1 MKNYLVYILI
11 LVQSQIFSQD
21 ENNYFHLNYD
31 NETIHVKNSEIENF
45 INQKIIELENTGFPF
60 AEIRLKNIK
69 TNKEDLLVEKGN
81 LYRLDSIV
89 IYGNTKISQQILTR
103 LIKIKKNDIYSQKKI
118 DGISKIFEKSKHYR
132 ETKPFELVF
141 YENTYDI
148 YFYLEKISKN
158 HIDALIG
165 VNYDNKQ
172 FKTNGHLITTLQNNL
187 NFEEEINIYWK
198 SKQEEFQKFKS
209 NIKIPSLFNYNTGI
223 STLLDIYK
231 KYSQYTNINSEL
243 DVQYPISY
251 SSNISA
257 MYQYKNSIAE
267 QNNLQN
273 WKTKS
278 LGIGFELNRKNII
291 LNIKNY
297 FGNRKIN
304 DNNYSYI
311 NSNFNGEYK
320 YKINNKSFFNLK
332 NNTQLIISS
341 ELQENEKLL
350 FGGISTIKGFLED
363 EFFSDKFSVFSVD
376 YKYNLDHS
384 TSGVLFAQ
392 QAYFNENNKLIQLK
406 SLGIGTELKNKIGM
420 IYMQYSIGVYKNKSF
435 SLQNGI
441 IHVGIKNSF

>member
-11 LVQSQIFSQD
+11 LVQSQILSQNV
-21 ENNYFHLNYD
+21 NNYFHINYN
-31 NETIHVKNSEIENF
+31 NETFHVKNSEIENF

-69 TNKEDLLVEKGN
+69 PNKADLLVEKGN

-89 IYGNTKISQQILTR
+89 IYGNTKISSQTLTR
-103 LIKIKKNDIYSQKKI
+103 LIKIKKNNIYSQKKI
-118 DGISKIFEKSKHYR
+118 DGISKIFEKSKHFS

-209 NIKIPSLFNYNTGI
+209 SIKIPSLFNYNTGI

-278 LGIGFELNRKNII
+278 LGIGLELNRKNII
-291 LNIKNY
+291 FNIKNY

-304 DNNYSYI
+304 ENNYKYI
-311 NSNFNGEYK
+311 NSNFYGEYK

-363 EFFSDKFSVFSVD
+363 EFSSDKFSVFSVD
-376 YKYNLDHS
+376 YKYNLDQS
-384 TSGVLFAQ
+384 TCGVLFAQ
-392 QAYFNENNKLIQLK
+392 KAYFNENNKLIQLK
-406 SLGIGTELKNKIGM
+406 SLGIGTELKNKIGV
-420 IYMQYSIGVYKNKSF
+420 IYMQYAIGVSKNKSF

>member
-1 MKNYLVYILI
+1 M
-11 LVQSQIFSQD
+11 
-21 ENNYFHLNYD
+21 
-31 NETIHVKNSEIENF
+31 
-45 INQKIIELENTGFPF
+45 
-60 AEIRLKNIK
+60 
-69 TNKEDLLVEKGN
+69 
-81 LYRLDSIV
+81 YRLDSIV
-89 IYGNTKISQQILTR
+89 IYGNTKISSQTLTR
-103 LIKIKKNDIYSQKKI
+103 LIKIKKNNIYSQKKI

-209 NIKIPSLFNYNTGI
+209 SIKIPSLFNYNTGI

-278 LGIGFELNRKNII
+278 LGLGFELNRKNII
-291 LNIKNY
+291 FNIKNY

-304 DNNYSYI
+304 ENNYRYI
-311 NSNFNGEYK
+311 NSNFNEYK

-341 ELQENEKLL
+341 ELQKMKNFYLVESVPLRDFLRTN
-350 FGGISTIKGFLED
+350 FPQISLVYFL
-363 EFFSDKFSVFSVD
+363 
-376 YKYNLDHS
+376 
-384 TSGVLFAQ
+384 
-392 QAYFNENNKLIQLK
+392 
-406 SLGIGTELKNKIGM
+406 
-420 IYMQYSIGVYKNKSF
+420 
-435 SLQNGI
+435 
-441 IHVGIKNSF
+441 

>member
-1 MKNYLVYILI
+1 M
-11 LVQSQIFSQD
+11 
-21 ENNYFHLNYD
+21 
-31 NETIHVKNSEIENF
+31 
-45 INQKIIELENTGFPF
+45 
-60 AEIRLKNIK
+60 
-69 TNKEDLLVEKGN
+69 
-81 LYRLDSIV
+81 YRLDSIV

-209 NIKIPSLFNYNTGI
+209 SIKIPSLFNYNTGI

-392 QAYFNENNKLIQLK
+392 QAYFNENNNLIQLK

-420 IYMQYSIGVYKNKSF
+420 IYMQYAIGVSKNKSF